1 MVSYALLAS
10 RESTDTD
17 PVIIIGHG
25 ADAVR
30 QTVGDAARFVVQE
43 PQLGTGHAVQ
53 QAESLLRGEADQVL
67 VTSADM
73 PLLTPKTL
81 QELVRVQEDN
91 PGPVTMLTITV
102 EDAHGFG
109 RVIRDDDGHVMAIVE
124 EVLATP
130 DQLAIGELNAGVYCF
145 EAKWLWESLPRVPLS
160 PKGEYYITDLVAI
173 ANQDGLSVQAICA
186 GDNTEAIGIN
196 DRVHLAEAE
205 ALMRARINCQLM
217 LDGVS
222 IIDPASTYIEPGV
235 IVGQDTTIWQ
245 NTFLQG
251 KTVKAFRFQRVP
263 DLCDRFLDR
272 PSSVGEIHA

>member
-1 MVSYALLAS
+1 MKTSAVILAAGLGTRMRSRLPKVLHPLLGRPLVYYALLAA

-17 PVIIIGHG
+17 PVIVIGHG
-25 ADAVR
+25 AAAVR
-30 QTVGDAARFVVQE
+30 QAVGDAARFVVQE

-102 EDAHGFG
+102 EDARGFG

-145 EAKWLWESLPRVPLS
+145 EAKWLWESLPYVPLS

-173 ANQDGLSVQAICA
+173 ANQDGLSV
-186 GDNTEAIGIN
+186 
-196 DRVHLAEAE
+196 
-205 ALMRARINCQLM
+205 
-217 LDGVS
+217 
-222 IIDPASTYIEPGV
+222 
-235 IVGQDTTIWQ
+235 
-245 NTFLQG
+245 
-251 KTVKAFRFQRVP
+251 
-263 DLCDRFLDR
+263 
-272 PSSVGEIHA
+272 